1 MFLQQLINGLT
12 IGSTYA
18 LVAIG
23 FSMVFG
29 VIKLTNFANGS
40 LYMLG
45 AYLSLMLYLLT
56 GNFVVAFLLSLIL
69 TGTAGYCLERFA
81 LRYLRKKHAPNLS
94 ALITTLGM
102 SMIMDN
108 FVMLFFGSECRLP
121 RYLTKPRQRRSEWDM
136 AGSDG
141 ISRVSAV
148 FRGKSLL
155 TNKMRII

>member
-56 GNFVVAFLLSLIL
+56 GNFVVAFLQDIVWSGLRC
-69 TGTAGYCLERFA
+69 GT
-81 LRYLRKKHAPNLS
+81 
-94 ALITTLGM
+94 
-102 SMIMDN
+102 
-108 FVMLFFGSECRLP
+108 
-121 RYLTKPRQRRSEWDM
+121 
-136 AGSDG
+136 
-141 ISRVSAV
+141 
-148 FRGKSLL
+148 
-155 TNKMRII
+155 